1 MEAAP
6 QWCTRLRVLRSA
18 REQIPVD
25 VSQLGALRAAVLE
38 MATKRGSTYQALVER
53 GGPGDERV
61 FGSAEVR
68 GASPELIVVVSVDER
83 VVSSI
88 GQATVLN
95 NTVSLQVRR
104 PKVAGRKGTDWSFEV
119 FQALCDRLSPAW
131 GWAGHPGEYWAKV
144 MTEEPSIRAVGRDL
158 GRYLPGVFWL
168 NFFGRPYRQL
178 IRDDRLQSAPAS
190 NVVMVDQGVLI
201 GLGLKPTDWD
211 TAEYAT
217 AEQRVRDHLG
227 AQSVL
232 LQGRAGAAH
241 DGAPVGQVSQP
252 WWGYEATRVPGWYC
266 RWWLSAGLVACSPET
281 DPGQADKSA
290 KHRPDGPLPSAPINR
305 V

>member
-1 MEAAP
+1 VDPRGVGGDQSVVRPNWRAADLDLEVVCDRYLGAPGELEVLQSLLVKAAP
-6 QWCTRLRVLRSA
+6 RWCTRLRVLASA
-18 REQIPVD
+18 REQVPVD
-25 VSQLGALRAAVLE
+25 AGQPGALGAAVLE
-38 MATKRGSTYQALVER
+38 MATRRGPTYQALVER

-68 GASPELIVVVSVDER
+68 GASPELVVVVSVDER
-83 VVSSI
+83 VVSPL

-104 PKVAGRKGTDWSFEV
+104 SKVAGWKGSDWSFEV
-119 FQALCDRLSPAW
+119 FQSLCDRLSPAW

-144 MTEEPSIRAVGRDL
+144 MTEEPSIRAVGRDF

-178 IRDDRLQSAPAS
+178 IGDDRLRSTPAS
-190 NVVMVDQGVLI
+190 HLAMVDQGVLI
-201 GLGLKPTDWD
+201 GLGLAPTDWD

-227 AQSVL
+227 ASVFYSKAERDRPTVASPW
-232 LQGRAGAAH
+232 GR
-241 DGAPVGQVSQP
+241 
-252 WWGYEATRVPGWYC
+252 
-266 RWWLSAGLVACSPET
+266 
-281 DPGQADKSA
+281 
-290 KHRPDGPLPSAPINR
+290 
-305 V
+305 